1 MNRKTKMAYNAEAK
15 WLVWQ
20 KLILCDYYAHTVVY
34 SVEHPYV
41 LNSSGTPLDIL
52 HYTPK

>member
-20 KLILCDYYAHTVVY
+20 KLILCDYYAHTVVQ
-34 SVEHPYV
+34 SASILGTIAAMEEH
-41 LNSSGTPLDIL
+41 LD
-52 HYTPK
+52 YGRKEV